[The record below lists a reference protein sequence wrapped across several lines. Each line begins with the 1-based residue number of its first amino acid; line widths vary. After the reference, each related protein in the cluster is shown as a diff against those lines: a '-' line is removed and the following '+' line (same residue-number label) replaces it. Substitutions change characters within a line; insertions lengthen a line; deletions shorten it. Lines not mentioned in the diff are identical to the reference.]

1 MLEREDQ
8 LHSCLSQIIY
18 DYKKEISS
26 TAMKELE
33 MEYKNTIYDILDF
46 SNKLTDYF
54 SNSIIQRYKFIFV
67 CCQSDADC
75 IESVSIESRKGQASL
90 FGLVSV

>member
-1 MLEREDQ
+1 
-8 LHSCLSQIIY
+8 
-18 DYKKEISS
+18 
-26 TAMKELE
+26 MKELE

-75 IESVSIESRKGQASL
+75 IESVSIESRKG
-90 FGLVSV
+90 